1 MRSSNTLQWITSS
14 RVMMQLATL
23 LACCTLFVG
32 CRTPWQINTKKGGR
46 GLNSLLSKEESAK
59 SASKSVVDEESKPEP
74 KGLLARAG
82 LRRGTPSP
90 TARKTSQNRKTA
102 KRKSPKSAIEEALGD
117 SGLLTGL
124 KGEKNEEAKRVSAA
138 NLAER
143 KRDAQQRIRQE
154 MERRREL
161 QARLAEEE
169 AASEAVHFSMSDLAD
184 EPEFAAGTTA
194 AEGAVV
200 SALRSVP
207 SAIPKTPA
215 GGIVVAESPFHPYQP
230 ALLAGEKPKVNQLRS
245 ASGSSGNDL
254 RPAERKLQIEE
265 LGNELIE
272 RLEEAESTAVDPDS
286 KLDISKK
293 KRFVHLAL
301 GDLESAQKPIEGLD
315 SGAQEYVRQT
325 LQGLHDATD
334 PEGHP
339 STGHKL
345 SKALKS
351 HRDATKKLASAAS
364 LELMN
369 LAFCT
374 EIDGFGEIKKFRSSR
389 FRPDQQVLLYCELEN
404 FVSTKV
410 TAGFQ
415 TRLQG
420 TYEIVDEDGERV
432 MEQLLPADTDT
443 CAKQRRDF
451 YIAYRFHLPK
461 RIAPGN
467 YRLRL
472 VIEDMQ
478 GHKFGKSEID
488 FEIVD

>member
-1 MRSSNTLQWITSS
+1 MRSSSTLQWITSS
-14 RVMMQLATL
+14 RVVLQLAIL
-23 LACCTLFVG
+23 LVCCTLFLG
-32 CRTPWQINTKKGGR
+32 CRTPWQITTKKGR
-46 GLNSLLSKEESAK
+46 GLNSLLSQEETAK
-59 SASKSVVDEESKPEP
+59 TASKSDSDEESKRKP
-74 KGLLARAG
+74 KGLLAKAG
-82 LRRGTPSP
+82 LRRGAPSP
-90 TARKTSQNRKTA
+90 TARKTSQSGKT

-117 SGLLTGL
+117 SGLLSGL
-124 KGEKNEEAKRVSAA
+124 RGEKKEEADRVSETD
-138 NLAER
+138 LAQR

-154 MERRREL
+154 IERRREL

-184 EPEFAAGTTA
+184 EPELAAGSA
-194 AEGAVV
+194 AAAGAVV
-200 SALRSVP
+200 PALRSVP
-207 SAIPKTPA
+207 SANPKTPA
-215 GGIVVAESPFHPYQP
+215 GGIVVAETPFHSYQP
-230 ALLAGEKPKVNQLRS
+230 ARLSGEESKVNQLRS
-245 ASGSSGNDL
+245 ASGSSSIDL
-254 RPAERKLQIEE
+254 RPTEKKLQIAE

-272 RLEEAESTAVDPDS
+272 RLEEAESTAVNPDS
-286 KLDISKK
+286 KLDISKR
-293 KRFVHLAL
+293 KRFVHFAL
-301 GDLESAQKPIEGLD
+301 GDLESAQEPIEGLD
-315 SGAQEYVRQT
+315 AGAQEYVSQT
-325 LQGLHDATD
+325 LKGLHDATD

-351 HRDATKKLASAAS
+351 HRDATQKLASVAS

-420 TYEIVDEDGERV
+420 TYEIVDEDGKRV
-432 MEQLLPADTDT
+432 MEQLLPEDTDT

-488 FEIVD
+488 FEIVE